1 MRRSQAAP
9 IIAFGLAI
17 GQVANA
23 MAPQQDPYLT
33 AYYSENEKVLC
44 RDYQT
49 ANGARFATFQWWVL
63 GFVSGADHVRRT
75 MKRPMARVDV
85 GHLTSS
91 LPISLTERASVGLRP
106 L

>member
-1 MRRSQAAP
+1 MRRSLAAP

-75 MKRPMARVDV
+75 
-85 GHLTSS
+85 LTSNGS
-91 LPISLTERASVGLRP
+91 RRCGSRASVGLRP